1 MEQDNEI
8 KETAVEAV
16 PSRDKSIVSQENNIV
31 NIDKWIAGREEFMAK
46 VAMAMKVGLDYHI
59 IKEKKSLAKG
69 GAEKIASIFKWSA
82 SFVQDEE
89 TYKMFGSTP
98 GLIVYK
104 CILKQATKIVG
115 EGRGAS
121 SLQKNAGD
129 PNKTIK
135 MAQKSAYID
144 AVIRTSGLS
153 DIFTQDL
160 EDMQEFKQ
168 PQTYQAP
175 GHNPVTMTIPTKP
188 MTPTPPAGI
197 PNATTQEGKMF
208 IVFKNLIN
216 ACKSKDDLNK
226 VAKEIENV
234 KKTGVFSNTEI
245 ETLRGLFKG
254 KDAIVK

>member
-1 MEQDNEI
+1 MENEDKEKTTSGEVVSKETDKQIVKQDNN
-8 KETAVEAV
+8 V
-16 PSRDKSIVSQENNIV
+16 V
-31 NIDKWIAGREEFMAK
+31 NIDRWIAGREEFMAK

-82 SFVQDEE
+82 SFIQDEE

-104 CILKQATKIVG
+104 CVLKQGTKIVG

-121 SLQKNAGD
+121 SLQKNASD

-160 EDMQEFKQ
+160 EDMQEFRASKTMQ
-168 PQTYQAP
+168 PPPAMPAGKVEVMQ
-175 GHNPVTMTIPTKP
+175 NN
-188 MTPTPPAGI
+188 PPAGI
-197 PNATTQEGKMF
+197 PQAVNPEHKMNAYIVLKGMINSSKSLQEL
-208 IVFKNLIN
+208 KNVIPSIED
-216 ACKSKDDLNK
+216 SKQKGNLSNS
-226 VAKEIENV
+226 EI
-234 KKTGVFSNTEI
+234 SM
-245 ETLRGLFKG
+245 LRGLFKG
-254 KDAIVK
+254 KEATFQ